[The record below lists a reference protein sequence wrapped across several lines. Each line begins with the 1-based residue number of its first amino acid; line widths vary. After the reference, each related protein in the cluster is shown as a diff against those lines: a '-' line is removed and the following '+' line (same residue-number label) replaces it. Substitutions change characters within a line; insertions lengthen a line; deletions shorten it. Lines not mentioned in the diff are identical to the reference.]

1 MIGSRRLSSRR
12 LSSRPLGRRLAAT
25 VAATGLGCGLA
36 VAAAGTAQ
44 AAPQAW
50 AYALVLK
57 PAVAGPVVVNH
68 WKEST
73 PSPTPS
79 STPGVVGQVTV
90 KFPSIGFFK
99 QGVVHVTAVIDELAW
114 CQAQNWR
121 PLGGAELV
129 TVRCYRKGGI
139 PTFVPFTVMFTS
151 SSGTLPGGLQY
162 AYVHDATTGV
172 VASYNSTGMPNSV
185 SVLST
190 GVWKVTLRGPGPAT
204 HSGGI
209 QVTAVD
215 PTKPAICN
223 VGGQKWTPTQ
233 QVIIVRCYNAA
244 GIPQKTGWNLSY
256 QRGRAITG
264 AKPKLFAYTLN
275 TMPTVPGPY
284 SPAPGAI
291 NVNTGGGLNTIR
303 RSGLGEWL
311 VSLPRVGILPNTVFV
326 TAASSVARVCNLN
339 TVWATILPP
348 IPPGNVIVRDVVC
361 YKVTGAMDPVKWF
374 LSYTT

>member
-1 MIGSRRLSSRR
+1 MT
-12 LSSRPLGRRLAAT
+12 LAT
-25 VAATGLGCGLA
+25 TGLGCGLA
-36 VAAAGTAQ
+36 VATAGTAQ

-57 PAVAGPVVVNH
+57 PAVAGPVAANH

-79 STPGVVGQVTV
+79 SVPGAVGQVTV

-99 QGVVHVTAVIDELAW
+99 QGVVHATAVIDELAW
-114 CQAQNWR
+114 CQAQTWR

-172 VASYNSTGMPNSV
+172 VASYNSTGMPNTV

-190 GVWKVTLRGPGPAT
+190 GVWRVTLRGAGPAT

-215 PTKPAICN
+215 PKNPAICD
-223 VGGQKWTPTQ
+223 VGGQTWTPAK

-244 GIPQKTGWNLSY
+244 GKPQKTGWNLSY

-284 SPAPGAI
+284 APLPPAV
-291 NVNTGGGLNTIR
+291 NVNTTGAVNTIR
-303 RSGLGEWL
+303 GGSGVSL
-311 VSLPRVGILPNTVFV
+311 VTLPRVGILPNTVLV
-326 TAASSVARVCNLN
+326 TAASSLARVCNLN
-339 TVWATILPP
+339 TVWATVP
-348 IPPGNVIVRDVVC
+348 PPGPRLVTVRDVVC
-361 YKVTGAMDPVKWF
+361 YKVTGAMSPVKWF
-374 LSYTT
+374 LTYTT